1 MGRVFVFGMLGVIV
15 IGLIA
20 GGILIIVPSA
30 RLAFR
35 RGNRKDSQGE
45 K

>member
-1 MGRVFVFGMLGVIV
+1 MGKVFVFGMLGVIV

-20 GGILIIVPSA
+20 GGILIIIPSL
-30 RLAFR
+30 RLATR
-35 RGNRKDSQGE
+35 RRKDKNRGE

>member
-1 MGRVFVFGMLGVIV
+1 MGKVFVFGMLGLIV

-20 GGILIIVPSA
+20 GGILVITGSF
-30 RLAFR
+30 RLATWR
-35 RGNRKDSQGE
+35 RKKNDSQGE